1 MRNRTAIRHKL
12 LVGHGG
18 CGMRPVSSRGRGAKS
33 RSKVAELQAPVVRRA
48 DDAAPD
54 DMEGPAE
61 NTCQGSDEHAT

>member
-1 MRNRTAIRHKL
+1 
-12 LVGHGG
+12 
-18 CGMRPVSSRGRGAKS
+18 MRPVSSRGRGAKS